1 MGNRSLLAL
10 SATGRTVSAPSE
22 AAGALCTEDGVR
34 VGVRDTGPGPSP
46 EKLERLFEPF
56 YATRLNGMGMGLSI
70 CRSIVEAHG
79 GRLISIGGAT
89 NSPQRSFPG
98 VGYLVQHVLHARG
111 LRGAVDIAFRLQAV
125 VALVS
130 EISGDGAGFFLQT
143 SEEGDFVVREDIRHR
158 GPPFTRAAAK
168 HQTVAL

>member
-98 VGYLVQHVLHARG
+98 V
-111 LRGAVDIAFRLQAV
+111 
-125 VALVS
+125 
-130 EISGDGAGFFLQT
+130 
-143 SEEGDFVVREDIRHR
+143 
-158 GPPFTRAAAK
+158 
-168 HQTVAL
+168 